1 MTGLA
6 IKKRKL
12 ISRPMPT
19 KLIIFC
25 SILFTLIAGAE
36 TDKPP
41 SGTHISFPIGVT
53 QDNQPIPAWISV
65 EDLDIH
71 STRKRILL
79 IAGMEGDKS
88 TAILA
93 REALRSF
100 GKSGLFREYSVSAIL
115 DANPGG
121 NPVPAFPPEGKAY
134 NDKKNPATIYLWRF
148 IGTHGPDLVIDLR
161 PGDEFSIRMGKRSGG
176 IDKALAKALKAKTNA
191 IPDSGLA
198 SALWRNNPAGV
209 GRVPAI
215 QVTSGDKGGNAI
227 LEHILTHLKE
237 MPGGLPLSKAR
248 AQLQARANRTPI
260 ETAHNLAQ
268 YYGQNPA
275 TQYIPAL
282 ALVGRLRLAELDNA
296 TEHRAA
302 VTSLLQP
309 YANGQKKAL
318 GKGVS
323 GVNLSGHLAIAELAF
338 RHKNQALA
346 RLVEAAAQRAH
357 ESRKN
362 PKDPVSGHNQMSDS
376 VFMVCPI
383 LAAAHALT
391 GKAKYLEDCIAHL
404 RYMRK
409 IDLRADGIY
418 RHSPQDETAWG
429 RGNGFPALGL
439 ALSLG
444 YLSRDA
450 PGRDEILQAFRTHIA
465 ALAKHQDPTGMW
477 HQVIDH
483 PESYREMTSTC
494 MITFAMARGIR
505 MGWLDRK
512 VYDPH
517 VRKSWPAINQRIG
530 TDGHLI
536 DVCTG
541 TGKQKNLRAYLDR
554 TAILG
559 KDSRGGSMA
568 LLAATEVAALRLKPN
583 R

>member
-1 MTGLA
+1 MQAGLT
-6 IKKRKL
+6 I
-12 ISRPMPT
+12 ISSLLLALAAQA
-19 KLIIFC
+19 KI
-25 SILFTLIAGAE
+25 
-36 TDKPP
+36 DQPP
-41 SGTHISFPIGVT
+41 AGTHFSFPIGVT
-53 QDNQPIPAWISV
+53 QNDQPVPAWISRK
-65 EDLDIH
+65 DLDIH

-79 IAGMEGDKS
+79 VAGMEDEEAT
-88 TAILA
+88 TALA
-93 REALRSF
+93 AQAVQGF
-100 GKSGLFREYSVSAIL
+100 GRLGFSNEFSVSAIL
-115 DANPGG
+115 NANPGG
-121 NPVPAFPPEGKAY
+121 HPIPAFPPKGRAY
-134 NDKKNPATIYLWRF
+134 NDKKNPAAIYLWRF
-148 IGTHGPDLVIDLR
+148 IGTHGPDLLIDLR
-161 PGDEFSIRMGKRSGG
+161 PGDEFSIRMGKRAAGT
-176 IDKALAKALKAKTNA
+176 DKTLARILKAKTND
-191 IPDSGLA
+191 IPDTALA

-209 GRVPAI
+209 GTVPAI
-215 QVTSGDKGGNAI
+215 QVTAGDKDGDTI
-227 LEHILTHLKE
+227 LRHILGRLTE
-237 MPGGLPLSKAR
+237 FPGGLPPSGAR

-260 ETAHNLAQ
+260 QTASHLAHD
-268 YYGQNPA
+268 YGHDPA
-275 TQYIPAL
+275 TKYIPAL
-282 ALVGRLRLAELDNA
+282 ALVGRLRLAELNNA
-296 TEHRAA
+296 PRHRSA
-302 VTSLLQP
+302 VTNLLQP
-309 YANGQKKAL
+309 YANGKKQAL

-338 RHKNQALA
+338 RNKDETLV
-346 RLVEAAAQRAH
+346 RLVGAAAQRAH
-357 ESRKN
+357 ESRRN
-362 PKDPVSGHNQMSDS
+362 PKDPVSGSNQMSDS

-391 GKAKYLEDCIAHL
+391 GKPEYLQDCLAHL

-409 IDLRADGIY
+409 IDLRADEIY

-439 ALSLG
+439 ALTLS
-444 YLSRDA
+444 YLPQDA

-483 PESYREMTSTC
+483 PKSYREMTSTC

-512 VYDPH
+512 VHEPH

-559 KDSRGGSMA
+559 KDSRGGAMA
-568 LLAATEVAALRLKPN
+568 LLAATEMAALKLQPIR
-583 R
+583 

>member
-1 MTGLA
+1 MQTGLS
-6 IKKRKL
+6 IISSL
-12 ISRPMPT
+12 ILALAAQA
-19 KLIIFC
+19 KI
-25 SILFTLIAGAE
+25 
-36 TDKPP
+36 DNPP
-41 SGTHISFPIGVT
+41 AGTHISFPIGVT
-53 QDNQPIPAWISV
+53 RNDQPIPAWISRD
-65 EDLDIH
+65 DLDIH
-71 STRKRILL
+71 STKKRILL
-79 IAGMEGDKS
+79 VAGMEDEETT
-88 TAILA
+88 TALA
-93 REALRSF
+93 AQAVNGF
-100 GKSGLFREYSVSAIL
+100 GRLGFSSDYSVSAIL
-115 DANPGG
+115 NANPGG

-134 NDKKNPATIYLWRF
+134 NDKKNPAAIYLWRF

-176 IDKALAKALKAKTNA
+176 IDKALARALKAKTNA
-191 IPDSGLA
+191 IPDTALT

-215 QVTSGDKGGNAI
+215 QVTSGEKEGEAI
-227 LEHILTHLKE
+227 LEHILSHLKE
-237 MPGGLPLSKAR
+237 MPGGLPISKAR

-260 ETAHNLAQ
+260 ETAHHLAQ

-282 ALVGRLRLAELDNA
+282 GLVGRLRLAELDNA

-323 GVNLSGHLAIAELAF
+323 GVNLAGHLAIAELAF
-338 RHKNQALA
+338 REKNQALV
-346 RLVEAAAQRAH
+346 RLIEAAAQRAH

-391 GKAKYLEDCIAHL
+391 GKAEYLEDCLAHL

-418 RHSPQDETAWG
+418 RHSPQDEAAWG

-439 ALSLG
+439 ALSLS
-444 YLSRDA
+444 YLPRDA

-512 VYDPH
+512 VYEPH
-517 VRKSWPAINQRIG
+517 LRKSWPAINQRIG

-568 LLAATEVAALRLKPN
+568 LLAATEMAALKLQPN

>member
-1 MTGLA
+1 MPNRLIMLVLLLGA
-6 IKKRKL
+6 ICTWVNADRL
-12 ISRPMPT
+12 S
-19 KLIIFC
+19 
-25 SILFTLIAGAE
+25 S
-36 TDKPP
+36 D
-41 SGTHISFPIGVT
+41 THISFPIGVT
-53 QDNQPIPAWISV
+53 QDNQPIPAWISR
-65 EDLDIH
+65 EDLKIN
-71 STRKRILL
+71 STGKRILI
-79 IAGMEGDKS
+79 IAGMDDYKS
-88 TAILA
+88 FSPELI
-93 REALRSF
+93 EALKNYK
-100 GKSGLFREYSVSAIL
+100 KSGLSQEYSISAIL
-115 DANPGG
+115 NANPGG
-121 NPVPAFPPEGKAY
+121 YPVPVFPPKGKAY
-134 NDKKNPATIYLWRF
+134 NDKKNPAALYLWRF

-161 PGDEFSIRMGKRSGG
+161 KGDEFSIRMGKRSGG
-176 IDKALAKALKAKTNA
+176 IDKALARALKAKTNA

-215 QVTSGDKGGNAI
+215 QVTSGNKGGDAI
-227 LEHILTHLKE
+227 LEHILTLLKE
-237 MPGGLPLSKAR
+237 MPDGLPLSKAR

-282 ALVGRLRLAELDNA
+282 ALVGRLRLSELDNA

-302 VTSLLQP
+302 VTSLIQP

-323 GVNLSGHLAIAELAF
+323 GVNLAGHLAIAELAF
-338 RHKNQALA
+338 REKNQALV
-346 RLVEAAAQRAH
+346 RLIEAAAQRAH

-391 GKAKYLEDCIAHL
+391 GKAEYLEDCLAHL

-418 RHSPQDETAWG
+418 RHSPQDEAAWG

-439 ALSLG
+439 ALSLS
-444 YLSRDA
+444 YLPRDA

-512 VYDPH
+512 VYEPH
-517 VRKSWPAINQRIG
+517 LRKSWPAINQRIG

-568 LLAATEVAALRLKPN
+568 LLATTEMAALKLKPY